1 MNREEIINKIKE
13 KEIAI
18 NNIKN
23 ELNKLKAM
31 LNVLDSK
38 EEVSSLS
45 REEKVKIFMSYFK
58 GRDDVYPYLS
68 INKDNPNIKY
78 YIPACLN
85 EWKKNVCNK
94 TMGKKCKTCQ
104 YRENKPLSKNVIY
117 SHMYENKPIGIYPL
131 LPDDTCYF

>member
-1 MNREEIINKIKE
+1 MNRDEIINKIKE

-23 ELNKLKAM
+23 ELNELKAM
-31 LNVLDSK
+31 LNALDSK
-38 EEVSSLS
+38 EEISSLS

-85 EWKKNVCNK
+85 EWKKVFA
-94 TMGKKCKTCQ
+94 TRQ
-104 YRENKPLSKNVIY
+104 WVKNVKIA
-117 SHMYENKPIGIYPL
+117 SIEKINHCQKQLFISICMKISL
-131 LPDDTCYF
+131 

>member
-1 MNREEIINKIKE
+1 MNRDEIINKIKE

-23 ELNKLKAM
+23 ELNELKAM

-38 EEVSSLS
+38 EELSSLS

-85 EWKKNVCNK
+85 EWKKGVCNK

-104 YRENKPLSKNVIY
+104 YRENK
-117 SHMYENKPIGIYPL
+117 
-131 LPDDTCYF
+131 

>member
-38 EEVSSLS
+38 EEV
-45 REEKVKIFMSYFK
+45 
-58 GRDDVYPYLS
+58 
-68 INKDNPNIKY
+68 
-78 YIPACLN
+78 
-85 EWKKNVCNK
+85 
-94 TMGKKCKTCQ
+94 
-104 YRENKPLSKNVIY
+104 
-117 SHMYENKPIGIYPL
+117 
-131 LPDDTCYF
+131 

>member
-1 MNREEIINKIKE
+1 MNRDEIINKIKE

-23 ELNKLKAM
+23 ELNELKAM

-85 EWKKNVCNK
+85 EWKKNV
-94 TMGKKCKTCQ
+94 
-104 YRENKPLSKNVIY
+104 
-117 SHMYENKPIGIYPL
+117 
-131 LPDDTCYF
+131 

>member
-58 GRDDVYPYLS
+58 GRDDAYPYLS
-68 INKDNPNIKY
+68 INK
-78 YIPACLN
+78 
-85 EWKKNVCNK
+85 
-94 TMGKKCKTCQ
+94 
-104 YRENKPLSKNVIY
+104 
-117 SHMYENKPIGIYPL
+117 L
-131 LPDDTCYF
+131 L